1 LENIQNIYDTNIKHI
16 LGGDLD
22 YFRKFRADLI
32 KSFILDK
39 KLIQNNEST
48 KHIDQNVL
56 NNLNFNINNLTLN
69 YQHLTNDKLDSSI
82 IIKNGLEYNFI
93 NLDDKNFN

>member
-1 LENIQNIYDTNIKHI
+1 MENIQNIYDTNIKNI

-22 YFRKFRADLI
+22 YFRKFRTDLI
-32 KSFILDK
+32 KNFILDN

-56 NNLNFNINNLTLN
+56 NNLSFNINSSTLN
-69 YQHLTNDKLDSSI
+69 YQHLTND
-82 IIKNGLEYNFI
+82 
-93 NLDDKNFN
+93 